1 MQRFLEADS
10 VWLDVNLTTLDS
22 HGHYGVQRD
31 MALSVKDGVI
41 SAIEPMQGLG
51 IYDLSLVNV
60 AGRGGWLT
68 PGFIDCHTHLV
79 FAGNRAREFEQR
91 LQGIPYESIAKQGG
105 GILSTV
111 MATRRASEQA
121 LFDLAVPRLRALMAD
136 GVTTVEIKS
145 GYGLSLDDELKL
157 LRVAKQLEHAF
168 PVRIITTLLGA
179 HALPPEYQGRSDD
192 YIDLVCQQMIP
203 KAVEEGLVNAVDM
216 FCEGIGFSVAQCE
229 KVIQAAQRYQLP
241 VKGHTEQ
248 LSDLKGSQ
256 LVASYG
262 GLSVDHLEY
271 LDPTYLQPL
280 IDNQTVAVLLPG
292 AFYFLKETQKPP
304 IQALRDAGIPMAVA
318 TDFNPG
324 TSPFASLRWMMNM
337 ACTLFQ
343 LTPEE
348 ALAGVTCHA
357 ARALNLH
364 ETVGMLS
371 VGMRADML
379 LWNIDHP
386 AELAYQQGIQQL
398 AQRIY
403 AGEVSYV

>member
-91 LQGIPYESIAKQGG
+91 LQGIPYETIAKQGG

-168 PVRIITTLLGA
+168 PVRITTTLLGA

>member
-91 LQGIPYESIAKQGG
+91 LQGIPYETIAKQGG

-248 LSDLKGSQ
+248 LSDFKGSQ

>member
-91 LQGIPYESIAKQGG
+91 LQGIPYETIAKQGG

-379 LWNIDHP
+379 LWNIEHP

>member
-1 MQRFLEADS
+1 MHRFLEADS
-10 VWLDVNLTTLDS
+10 VWLDVNLTTLDP
-22 HGHYGVQRD
+22 HGNYAVQRD
-31 MALSVKDGVI
+31 MALAVKDGVI
-41 SAIEPMQGLG
+41 SAIEPMKELG
-51 IYDLSLVNV
+51 IYDLSQINV

-91 LQGIPYESIAKQGG
+91 LQGIPYETIAKQGG

-121 LFDLAVPRLRALMAD
+121 LFDLAVPRLLALMAD
-136 GVTTVEIKS
+136 GATTVEIKS

-157 LRVAKQLEHAF
+157 LRVAKQLEQAF

-203 KAVEEGLVNAVDM
+203 KATEEGLVDAVDM

-229 KVIQAAQRYQLP
+229 KVIQTARRYQLP

-271 LDPTYLQPL
+271 LDPEDLQPL

-292 AFYFLKETQKPP
+292 AFYFLRETQRPP
-304 IQALRDAGIPMAVA
+304 VQALRDAGIPMAIA

-364 ETVGMLS
+364 KTVGMLS
-371 VGMRADML
+371 VGMHADML
-379 LWNIDHP
+379 LWNIEHP

-398 AQRIY
+398 DQRIY

>member
-91 LQGIPYESIAKQGG
+91 LQGIPYETIAKQGG